1 MFQCPHCQN
10 SLIIKNNQATCSNN
24 HTFDQAKSG
33 YYNFL
38 IKSQRSFKG
47 DHPSMI
53 LARRDFLNQNHY
65 KPLIEEIQALLSP
78 LKPKN
83 LLDAGCG
90 EGYYTNFLQ
99 NHMTFCTFF
108 AFDISKDAVDKCAR
122 KNHEIHTFVSSVN
135 SIPIQSGSMDII
147 LSMFAPIDFDEFSRV
162 ISNQGYLLVASAHP
176 NHLLELKELT
186 YEKVKIHTPIH
197 LKDPRFNIIETK
209 DISFIMSLQQPDITN
224 LFLMTP
230 YSFRTRQ
237 EDKQKVFDK
246 ASLNITAHFTLTLLK
261 RV

>member
-10 SLIIKNNQATCSNN
+10 PLIIKDTQAKCLNN

-38 IKSQRSFKG
+38 IKSQKSFKG

-65 KPLIEEIQALLSP
+65 KPLIEEIQTILKPLNP
-78 LKPKN
+78 LK

-90 EGYYTNFLQ
+90 EGYYTSFLQ
-99 NHMTFCTFF
+99 NHMNSCTFF
-108 AFDISKDAVDKCAR
+108 AFDISKDAVDKCAK
-122 KNHEIHTFVSSVN
+122 KNQKINTFVSSVN
-135 SIPIQSGSMDII
+135 SIPLQRNSMDVI

-162 ISNQGYLLVASAHP
+162 ASNHGYLLVTSAHP

-186 YEKVKIHTPIH
+186 YDHIKLHAPLQ
-197 LKDPRFNIIETK
+197 LKDPRFEIIQTK
-209 DISFIMSLQQPDITN
+209 ELSFTMSLQQPDVTN

-230 YSFRTRQ
+230 YSFRTKK
-237 EDKQKVFDK
+237 EDKQKVFEAK
-246 ASLNITAHFTLTLLK
+246 SLNITAHFTLTLLK